1 MANDCIPFYEAAY
14 TQKLT
19 VNFTA
24 AVTGKRFAA
33 QFTARQSGP
42 GLANTAEGGNYVCPG
57 HAGAGAN
64 ADGVVMYDVGA
75 GGKGGVLRGPNT
87 IVPLTS
93 GAAIAVNDPIK
104 SDANGK
110 AIPQGGTGVIL
121 GYARSAVAGADLDV
135 EVELAI

>member
-1 MANDCIPFYEAAY
+1 MANDCIPFYEGAY
-14 TQKLT
+14 TQKLP
-19 VNFTA
+19 VHFTA

-42 GLANTAEGGNYVCPG
+42 GLSTTAEGGNYVSAG

-64 ADGVVMYDVGA
+64 SDGVIMYDVGA

-87 IVPLTS
+87 IVPVTS
-93 GAAIAVNDPIK
+93 GAAIAVNDPLK

-121 GYARSAVAGADLDV
+121 GYARSAAAGADVDV
-135 EVELAI
+135 ECELII